1 MDLTLQQIEGYSE
14 AMEFRFE
21 REAEAEEDA
30 LAAVT

>member
-30 LAAVT
+30 FSAAT